1 MTKSESMRDI
11 LRSSVVE
18 KSITILRNHGKSDN
32 EIREMMLKDFSI
44 EKEKL
49 DKLLNIREK

>member
-1 MTKSESMRDI
+1 MTKNESVRNI
-11 LRSSVVE
+11 LRSSIVE

-44 EKEKL
+44 KKEEL
-49 DKLLNIREK
+49 DKLLNKR

>member
-1 MTKSESMRDI
+1 MTKNESVRNI
-11 LRSSVVE
+11 LRSSIVK

-44 EKEKL
+44 KKEEL
-49 DKLLNIREK
+49 DKLLNKR